1 MVFLRIIIIDK
12 EKNRIRFNHF
22 IDWLI
27 NMVGYALIL
36 IALSLIFKKTIYID
50 PSYYGFWGL
59 IAAIVVYILN
69 KTIKPVIFW
78 LTLPITGLTYGLFY
92 LVINVFILNITDYLL
107 GSHFIIQGFWM
118 SCIVAALISVMNV
131 ILDEVVLKPLLRKGK

>member
-1 MVFLRIIIIDK
+1 MRLIIIDK
-12 EKNRIRFNHF
+12 ENKRIRFNHF

-27 NMVGYALIL
+27 NMFGYAIIL
-36 IALSLIFKKTIYID
+36 IAVSLIFKKTIIID
-50 PSYYGFWGL
+50 PSHYGFWGL
-59 IAAIVVYILN
+59 ISAIIIYILN

-78 LTLPITGLTYGLFY
+78 LTLPITGVTFGFFY
-92 LVINVFILNITDYLL
+92 LVINVFILNITDYIL

-131 ILDEVVLKPLLRKGK
+131 LLDEVVLKPLLRKGK

>member
-1 MVFLRIIIIDK
+1 MRLIIIDK
-12 EKNRIRFNHF
+12 ENKRIRFNHF

-27 NMVGYALIL
+27 NMVGYAIIL
-36 IALSLIFKKTIYID
+36 IAVSLVFKKTIVID

-59 IAAIVVYILN
+59 ISAIIIYILN

-78 LTLPITGLTYGLFY
+78 LTLPITGVTFGFFY
-92 LVINVFILNITDYLL
+92 LVINVFILNITDYIL
-107 GSHFIIQGFWM
+107 GSHFVIQGFWM

-131 ILDEVVLKPLLRKGK
+131 VLDEVVLKPLLRKGK

>member
-1 MVFLRIIIIDK
+1 MRIIIIDK